1 MNYLLLVIG
10 FVLLVKGADFFV
22 SGSSNIAKKFGIPEV
37 VIGLTIVAFGTS
49 APELA
54 VSATASLSGSNA
66 IAVSNVLG
74 SNLFNLLLVLGTC
87 SFIKTINVSDRIIN
101 HEFPVL
107 IVGSVLL
114 VVLMYFGHELTRLD
128 GVILLA
134 LFAYFIASTLKFAF
148 SNKEAIDTGLDGIKE
163 QNIFLSIIFIVG
175 GLIAIVEGGN
185 LVVDSATAIAT
196 SFGVSETVIGL
207 TIVAMGTSLPE
218 LVTSIVAAKKGNSD
232 IAIGNVVGSNIFNIL
247 LILGVTSV
255 ISPITIDNL
264 GLMDGIIAL
273 AVTILVYLIAKRYK
287 KIDRKSS
294 IILLILFVVYNVFI
308 FFR

>member
-54 VSATASLSGSNA
+54 VSTTASLSGSNA

-74 SNLFNLLLVLGTC
+74 SNLFNLLLVLGVC
-87 SFIKTINVSDRIIN
+87 SFIKTINVSDRIIK

-107 IVGSVLL
+107 IVGSTLL
-114 VVLMYFGHELTRLD
+114 VVLMYFGHELSRLD
-128 GVILLA
+128 GVLLLV
-134 LFAYFIASTLKFAF
+134 LFAYFLASTLKFAF
-148 SNKEAIDTGLDGIKE
+148 SNKEAVDTGLDGIKE
-163 QNIFLSIIFIVG
+163 QNVFVSLIFIVG
-175 GLIAIVEGGN
+175 GLVAIVLGGD
-185 LVVDSATAIAT
+185 LVVDSATVIAT

-218 LVTSIVAAKKGNSD
+218 LVTSIVAARKGNAD
-232 IAIGNVVGSNIFNIL
+232 IALGNVVGSNIFNVL
-247 LILGVTSV
+247 LILGATSV
-255 ISPITIDNL
+255 ISPITIDRL
-264 GLMDGIIAL
+264 GLMDGMIAL
-273 AVTILVYLIAKRYK
+273 AVTVLVYLVARRNKEINK
-287 KIDRKSS
+287 KAS
-294 IILLILFVVYNVFI
+294 IVLLILFVVYNVFI